1 MPEPTLADVFGANSS
16 QTATTLTIDKG
27 DLSAAGLTA
36 SATNTA
42 ESILAAMI
50 KRLLSNLTVE
60 YQLLNPDQSVSLQIA
75 NPTIYQSPHGDRYR
89 QTVMISFDSP
99 HTDPGLVP
107 DDY

>member
-1 MPEPTLADVFGANSS
+1 MAEPTLAEVFGANAS

-27 DLSAAGLTA
+27 DLSPTGLTP

-42 ESILAAMI
+42 ESILAAII

-60 YQLLNPDQSVSLQIA
+60 YQLLNPDQSISLQIA

-89 QTVMISFDSP
+89 QTIVISFDSP

>member
-1 MPEPTLADVFGANSS
+1 MPEPTLSDVFGANAS
-16 QTATTLTIDKG
+16 QTATTLIIDKG
-27 DLSAAGLTA
+27 DLAPAGLTA

-42 ESILAAMI
+42 ESIFAAVI
-50 KRLLSNLTVE
+50 KRMLSNLTVE
-60 YQLLNPDQSVSLQIA
+60 NQLLNPDQSVSLQIA

-89 QTVMISFDSP
+89 QTILVSFDSP